1 MKKIISSI
9 EAPAAIGPYSQSVQA
24 GNLLFISGQIPV
36 NAMTGEIPEAIEEQT
51 LLVLKNI
58 STIVAAAGKTMDDIV
73 KTTIY
78 LTNMQNFPIV
88 NTLYAS
94 FFTAPYPARS
104 TVEVA
109 RLPKNVMIEIE
120 SILLLEG
127 GN

>member
-1 MKKIISSI
+1 MKKTITSVD
-9 EAPAAIGPYSQSVQA
+9 APAAIGPYSQSVQA
-24 GNLLFISGQIPV
+24 GNLLFISGQIPI
-36 NAMTGEIPEAIEEQT
+36 NAMTGEIPESIEEQT

-58 STIVAAAGKTMDDIV
+58 ATIVQAAGKTMDDIV
-73 KTTIY
+73 KTTIF
-78 LTNMQNFPIV
+78 LTSMQNFPIV

-94 FFTAPYPARS
+94 FFTAPFPARS